1 MAKAKKIVIEGKGTV
16 ILRTTLL
23 VPDDEVEE
31 LLSDYDSVVFQIEES
46 DVVRIED
53 IELVSLKV
61 DGIETDIG

>member
-53 IELVSLKV
+53 IELISLKV
-61 DGIETDIG
+61 DGIETDVG